1 MPRFIQKML
10 QKIDENEGSE
20 AIEVI
25 DKYITCALPDEIEYP
40 EMNKPGRESA
50 DPPSCNHVQEEK

>member
-1 MPRFIQKML
+1 ML

-20 AIEVI
+20 VVEVI
-25 DKYITCALPDEIEYP
+25 DKYITYALPDEIEYL

-50 DPPSCNHVQEEK
+50 DPPSCNHV